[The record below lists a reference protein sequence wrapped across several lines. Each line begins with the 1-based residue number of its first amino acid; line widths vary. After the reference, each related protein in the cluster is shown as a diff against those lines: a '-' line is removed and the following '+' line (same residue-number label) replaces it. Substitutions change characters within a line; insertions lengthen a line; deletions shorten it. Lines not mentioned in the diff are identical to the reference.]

1 MPLPDLARLKGQL
14 YLLWDAC
21 LHRNLAQTLYQ
32 LDNRVFMLPL
42 YQGTQFESLGDIQP
56 LLLQCPADSQL
67 LDWLEQQLCYRDSVW
82 LFESTSSSAELLRY
96 FQQLP
101 LQQHPLGHQVLFRYQ
116 DPRVLAGFMAAQL
129 PLEALFPAGIFG
141 RVWVYDTIAE
151 HWHCRVPQ
159 SAQSS
164 EATQR
169 FQLTDDHLK
178 VMQQVCWQQFGL
190 RLQQHLRHFFA
201 DEFGSV
207 SLAGTLAIAERAAA
221 QGWESERD
229 IFLYGNILGYLGAD
243 FEKNLIGNQ
252 ASSASG
258 ALLDQ
263 HQASREPVSQS
274 EYAGIINLM
283 QTRGSGKSAALAQ
296 AADLAKQLN
305 QQRANALQG
314 VTHVGR

>member
-1 MPLPDLARLKGQL
+1 
-14 YLLWDAC
+14 
-21 LHRNLAQTLYQ
+21 
-32 LDNRVFMLPL
+32 
-42 YQGTQFESLGDIQP
+42 
-56 LLLQCPADSQL
+56 
-67 LDWLEQQLCYRDSVW
+67 
-82 LFESTSSSAELLRY
+82 
-96 FQQLP
+96 
-101 LQQHPLGHQVLFRYQ
+101 
-116 DPRVLAGFMAAQL
+116 
-129 PLEALFPAGIFG
+129 
-141 RVWVYDTIAE
+141 
-151 HWHCRVPQ
+151 
-159 SAQSS
+159 
-164 EATQR
+164 
-169 FQLTDDHLK
+169 
-178 VMQQVCWQQFGL
+178 MQQVCWQQFGL

-263 HQASREPVSQS
+263 HLASREPASQS
-274 EYAGIINLM
+274 EYVGIINLM
-283 QTRGSGKSAALAQ
+283 QTRGSDRSAALAQ